1 MEVQSRVICGT
12 YYFYINKKIMAESI
26 LTLKDVAVYQQEN
39 LILNDITLEVQRGE
53 FVYLIGKTGSGKS
66 SFMKTLYADLPL
78 KEGNGRIVGFN
89 LKTLEEKDIPFL
101 RRKLGIV
108 FQDFKLLPD
117 RTINR
122 NLQFVLKA
130 TGWKDPDAM
139 NTRIEEV
146 LAKVGMKTKGFKFPH
161 ELSGGE
167 QQRVA
172 IARALLNEP
181 ELILAD
187 EPTGNLDPQ
196 TSVEVMKV
204 LQEINKAG
212 NTILMATHD
221 YALLLK
227 YPSKTLKC
235 DGQKVFEV
243 IQKAV

>member
-1 MEVQSRVICGT
+1 
-12 YYFYINKKIMAESI
+12 MAETVLS
-26 LTLKDVAVYQQEN
+26 LRDVAVFQQEN
-39 LILNDITLEVQRGE
+39 LVLNDITLEVKKGD

-78 KEGNGRIVGFN
+78 TEGEGEIVGFN
-89 LKTLEEKDIPFL
+89 LKTLKEREIPYL

-117 RTINR
+117 RNVNK
-122 NLQFVLKA
+122 NLEFVLRA
-130 TGWKDPDAM
+130 TGWKDQAAM
-139 NTRIEEV
+139 AATIEDV
-146 LAKVGMKTKGFKFPH
+146 LHKVGMKTKGFKFPH

-167 QQRVA
+167 QQRIA
-172 IARALLNEP
+172 IARALLNDP

-204 LQEINKAG
+204 LQQINKSG
-212 NTILMATHD
+212 RTILMATHD
-221 YALLLK
+221 YALILK

-235 DGQKVFEV
+235 DGNKVFEV

>member
-1 MEVQSRVICGT
+1 MSET
-12 YYFYINKKIMAESI
+12 I
-26 LTLKDVAVYQQEN
+26 LKLKDVSVFQKEN
-39 LILNDITLEVQRGE
+39 LVLNDINLEVKKGE

-66 SFMKTLYADLPL
+66 SFMKTLYGDLPL
-78 KEGNGRIVGFN
+78 KEGHGSIVGFT
-89 LKTLEEKDIPFL
+89 LKTMSEKDIPFL

-117 RTINR
+117 RNINN
-122 NLQFVLKA
+122 NLLFVLKA
-130 TGWKDPDAM
+130 TGWKDKPKM
-139 NTRIEEV
+139 NLKIEEV
-146 LAKVGMKTKGFKFPH
+146 LDKVGMKTKGFKFPH

-167 QQRVA
+167 QQRIA
-172 IARALLNEP
+172 IARALLNDP

-212 NTILMATHD
+212 RTILMATHD
-221 YALLLK
+221 YALILK

-235 DGQKVFEV
+235 DGNKVFEV
-243 IQKAV
+243 IQKAI